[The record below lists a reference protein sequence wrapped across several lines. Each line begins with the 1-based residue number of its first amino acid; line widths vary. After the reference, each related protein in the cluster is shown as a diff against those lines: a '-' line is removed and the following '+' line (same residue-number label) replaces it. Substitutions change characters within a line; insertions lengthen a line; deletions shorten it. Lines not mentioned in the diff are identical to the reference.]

1 MDLAR
6 NVSVGRP
13 SVVARWFKF
22 EMTRLLLGP
31 LLRHVGE
38 RDATIWVE
46 TDAPSLVQVLAGTD
60 VAESRTFRVAG
71 HHYAIVVVAGLEP
84 GSSTPYEIRL
94 DRALV
99 WPAPGSPYPASRI
112 RTIDPVAPIRLLF
125 GSCREPGRAGS
136 HAAIDP
142 DVLSAYAL
150 RMASQA
156 HEEWPDLIVMIGDQ
170 IYADDTSAAV
180 REFIRRRRNVHRAPH
195 FEVADFEE
203 YTMLYYESWGQPEIR
218 WILSTLPSAMIFDDH
233 DVRDD
238 WNTSHA
244 WRLDMQRTAWWEE
257 RISGALMS
265 YWIYQH
271 LGNLS
276 PTGLAA
282 DPTLAA
288 VRAAADG
295 EAVLREFAQGADRE
309 ADGAKGAMWS
319 YRRDLGRVRLLVID
333 SRCGRVLAD
342 GQRSMVGEAEF
353 RWIEDQVEDGAYD
366 HLVVGSSLPWLL
378 PRALHDVESWD
389 EALSR
394 GSHGARLAKLGEW
407 LRRAVDLEH
416 WAAFRASFDRLARLF
431 ARIGRG
437 DHGARPPAT
446 ICVISGDVH
455 HTYVSEAA
463 YPIPLVSR
471 VYQVTCSPIH
481 NTIPRAMRLVFRL
494 GWSKKAARV
503 MQALARFA
511 GVDPLPIDWHHPTGP
526 HFGNELALLVF
537 NGRSARVVLERS
549 LRSAEAEPGEDQRTL
564 GPGLTIVADLSLTDP
579 SPT

>member
-1 MDLAR
+1 
-6 NVSVGRP
+6 
-13 SVVARWFKF
+13 
-22 EMTRLLLGP
+22 LLLGP

-38 RDATIWVE
+38 RDATVWVE
-46 TDAPSLVQVLAGTD
+46 TDARCTVEVRAGGRVSAD
-60 VAESRTFRVAG
+60 RTFTVAG
-71 HHYAIVVVAGLEP
+71 HHYAIVVVDGLEP
-84 GSSTPYEIRL
+84 GSSTPYEIHL
-94 DRALV
+94 DGGPV
-99 WPAPGSPYPASRI
+99 WPVPGSPYPASRI
-112 RTIDPVAPIRLLF
+112 RTVDPGAPTRLLF
-125 GSCREPGRAGS
+125 GSCREPGREGS
-136 HAAIDP
+136 HAAADP

-170 IYADDTSAAV
+170 VYADDTSANV
-180 REFIRRRRNVHRAPH
+180 REFIRRRRDVRRAPYY
-195 FEVADFEE
+195 EVADFEE
-203 YTMLYYESWGQPEIR
+203 YSALYYESWGQPEIR
-218 WILSTLPSAMIFDDH
+218 WILANLPSAMIFDDH

-238 WNTSHA
+238 WNTSDA
-244 WRLDMQRTAWWEE
+244 WRVDMQKTTWWEE
-257 RISGALMS
+257 RITGALMS

-276 PTGLAA
+276 PAALATDA
-282 DPTLAA
+282 TLAA
-288 VRAAADG
+288 VKAAADG
-295 EAVLREFAQGADRE
+295 EAVLREFAQAADRE
-309 ADGAKGAMWS
+309 ADGAKGTMWS

-342 GQRSMVGEAEF
+342 GRRSMVGESEF
-353 RWIEDQVEDGAYD
+353 QWIEAQVEDGAYD

-389 EALSR
+389 EALSGGSR
-394 GSHGARLAKLGEW
+394 GPQLAKLGEW

-463 YPIPLVSR
+463 YPMPVDARI
-471 VYQVTCSPIH
+471 YQITCSPIH
-481 NTIPRAMRLVFRL
+481 NTIPRVMRLVFRL
-494 GWSKKAARV
+494 GWSTKTARF
-503 MQALARFA
+503 MHAFGRFA
-511 GVDPLPIDWHHPTGP
+511 GVDPLPIEWHHPTGP

-537 NGRSARVVLERS
+537 DGRTARVVLERS
-549 LRSAEAEPGEDQRTL
+549 LAPASGGPGEDERAL
-564 GPGLTIVADLSLTDP
+564 GPGLAIVADLSLTDP
-579 SPT
+579 PPA